1 LNLLSNVSAANFF
14 YLSGKGPLT
23 RLGSGLC
30 GDSLRLGLGLV
41 NITISNYTGKSFL
54 PVTLLTVV
62 VVAAAGVVVVVRIF
76 VVVVVDA
83 APVDAVVNAIPLTRN
98 AQRPAKPAFVP
109 VVR

>member
-1 LNLLSNVSAANFF
+1 MVLVSPRVANI
-14 YLSGKGPLT
+14 KT
-23 RLGSGLC
+23 RSC
-30 GDSLRLGLGLV
+30 
-41 NITISNYTGKSFL
+41 TGKSFL

-98 AQRPAKPAFVP
+98 AQRAAIPEQI
-109 VVR
+109 RSTRD